1 MFWERPHGSGVSG
14 FHLAES
20 TGHLCGVAFAPALMT
35 YLAPF
40 LLSSPDLP
48 SDTQP
53 AKVRLLSIPYV
64 HPSRTSCSD
73 GI

>member
-1 MFWERPHGSGVSG
+1 
-14 FHLAES
+14 
-20 TGHLCGVAFAPALMT
+20 MT

-53 AKVRLLSIPYV
+53 AKVRLLSIPYAIL
-64 HPSRTSCSD
+64 D
-73 GI
+73 AQ